1 MITQEEAGGQLRPS
15 QETQGL
21 CFCLRMAQT
30 QFSSEIVRVKWHS
43 GQCNTVLCYTLV
55 PFSTARRG
63 AELLGREADGARSWC

>member
-43 GQCNTVLCYTLV
+43 GQCYTLV
-55 PFSTARRG
+55 PFSMARRG